1 MAIKSGIIKV
11 PFYGNEIVVIEKNGE
26 RFVAMKPIVEAL
38 GLEWH
43 KQFELINRDPVLSKV
58 TIPVTG
64 IVAEDGKRRKMLCLP
79 LKYLNGW
86 LFKVPASRYTGKKR
100 ETIIRYQEECYSAL
114 YEYFHNGGAVNR
126 NINQDQLAGLLGTI
140 ASMTAN
146 AVSETMGNKILEIAQ
161 QVKNFEK
168 VVINLQKENALLK
181 EFTPNSSPGEISKV
195 TGLPRDRYVRG
206 YYTSN
211 RSGTP
216 IANLYLQLELPL
228 KI

>member
-1 MAIKSGIIKV
+1 MKNGIIKV

-26 RFVAMKPIVEAL
+26 RLVAMKPIAEAL
-38 GLEWH
+38 GLEWSGQLKLIKNDLVLH
-43 KQFELINRDPVLSKV
+43 KGMVV
-58 TIPVTG
+58 TSIPSEGGVQDT
-64 IVAEDGKRRKMLCLP
+64 VCLP
-79 LKYLNGW
+79 LEYLNGW

-126 NINQDQLAGLLGTI
+126 NINQNQLADLLQAV
-140 ASMTAN
+140 ASTTAH

-168 VVINLQKENALLK
+168 VVIDLQKENALLK
-181 EFTPNSSPGEISKV
+181 EFSPQGYPGEISRV

-228 KI
+228 GI